1 MVAFISGSPVI
12 RHAHPLP
19 GSGLMPFTWCGA
31 VFGNENGLEAKV
43 LYPGMLLPPCCLHL
57 AAQCASGWSPG
68 TLDGVSEFVRG
79 FKNKQKVLKKK
90 KKSLAPIPIFE
101 WLPCFQQQSLVVIG
115 TAVFRCWAQS
125 GEASSSPCHRVS
137 SQDK

>member
-1 MVAFISGSPVI
+1 MDLGQGGVVVAFISGSPVI

-90 KKSLAPIPIFE
+90 KKV
-101 WLPCFQQQSLVVIG
+101 WHQSLYL
-115 TAVFRCWAQS
+115 S
-125 GEASSSPCHRVS
+125 GCPVS
-137 SQDK
+137 SNSPLL